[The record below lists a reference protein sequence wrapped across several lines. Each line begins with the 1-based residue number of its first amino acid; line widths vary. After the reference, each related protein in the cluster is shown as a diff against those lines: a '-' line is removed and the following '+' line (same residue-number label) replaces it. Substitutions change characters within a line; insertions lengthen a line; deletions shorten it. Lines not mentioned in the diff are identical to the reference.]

1 MRSTQITLNYLDES
15 LLEREELFSEFAAR
29 VVQHELQHLDGQ
41 TILHYKVS
49 RGDYTFAQEKGLTD
63 DLTEQD
69 AKYFEYLGKKIEKI
83 DDDRKKR
90 AVQVKRGG
98 KGL

>member
-41 TILHYKVS
+41 TMLHYDASK
-49 RGDYTFAQEKGLTD
+49 GDYTFVEERGITD

-69 AKYFEYLGKKIEKI
+69 AKYFEYLGKKIEKF
-83 DDDRKKR
+83 DDEKKKR
-90 AVQVKRGG
+90 TVKVRRGR